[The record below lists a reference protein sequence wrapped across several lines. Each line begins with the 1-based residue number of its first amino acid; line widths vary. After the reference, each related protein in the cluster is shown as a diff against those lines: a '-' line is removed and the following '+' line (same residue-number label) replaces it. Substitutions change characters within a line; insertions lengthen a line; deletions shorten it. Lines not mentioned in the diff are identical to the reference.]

1 MQLDT
6 WSWDEYWSL
15 LSVGDQ
21 GGWGWDGTDQG
32 LLLSTAPSAWQT
44 IHDASMASASPPPH
58 DHHHHPHDAPA
69 VTSGRVSALT
79 FARRVRLRRRKTY
92 RYHCC
97 HCWSRET
104 HFLQFMIHF
113 HNLFHFRLCTH
124 VEALCKTTITQPP
137 FQYEG
142 WFLRLTDK
150 RTDKAFVSRGKHI
163 CTTVAPV
170 YQL

>member
-1 MQLDT
+1 MRWILVIVVCRG
-6 WSWDEYWSL
+6 S
-15 LSVGDQ
+15 
-21 GGWGWDGTDQG
+21 GGMGLGWDWSRASIID
-32 LLLSTAPSAWQT
+32 SA
-44 IHDASMASASPPPH
+44 ISMTNNSRCIDGISITPTH
-58 DHHHHPHDAPA
+58 DHHHHPHDAPS

-142 WFLRLTDK
+142 WFLRLTEK